1 MIQVEMSATQP
12 FPGQMGGAGMIRM
25 PVLDEIQ
32 FMSGHFLLIFL
43 ILVSVYV
50 SRIPHDIMVYFKHP
64 VVQLIS
70 LSTIFLI
77 TAKYGWIHGI
87 IAALAVALVLTRAMR
102 LTPTI
107 QGPTEGMID
116 YIPGTFIVEDSETTI
131 IPQKHRWFVEKIMG
145 ENPMLIHEKEVNTS
159 AIQDLSQ
166 RSMGGS
172 SVTR

>member
-1 MIQVEMSATQP
+1 MSATQP
-12 FPGQMGGAGMIRM
+12 FSGQFGGAGAVRM

-32 FMSGHFLLIFL
+32 VMSGHFLLIFL

-50 SRIPHDIMVYFKHP
+50 SRIPRSTMMLFKHP
-64 VVQLIS
+64 VVQLLS

-102 LTPTI
+102 VQPAV
-107 QGPTEGMID
+107 QGTTEGMVD
-116 YIPGTFIVEDSETTI
+116 YIPATFIVEDSETTV
-131 IPQKHRWFVEKIMG
+131 IPQNHRWFVEKVLG
-145 ENPMLIHEKEVNTS
+145 ENPAIIHEKEVNTS
-159 AIQDLSQ
+159 AIQDLSE
-166 RSMGGS
+166 RSMGSS

>member
-1 MIQVEMSATQP
+1 MSATQP
-12 FPGQMGGAGMIRM
+12 FPGQLGGAGAVRM

-50 SRIPHDIMVYFKHP
+50 SRIPHSTMMLFKHP
-64 VVQLIS
+64 VVQLLS

-87 IAALAVALVLTRAMR
+87 IAALAVALVLTRAKR
-102 LTPTI
+102 TQIPSSLSSTA
-107 QGPTEGMID
+107 EGMAD
-116 YIPGTFIVEDSETTI
+116 YIPAALVIEDQDTTV
-131 IPQKHRWFVEKIMG
+131 IPQNHRWFVEKVLG
-145 ENPMLIHEKEVNTS
+145 ENPFIIREKEVKTT
-159 AIQDLSQ
+159 AVQDLSE
-166 RSMGGS
+166 RSMGSS